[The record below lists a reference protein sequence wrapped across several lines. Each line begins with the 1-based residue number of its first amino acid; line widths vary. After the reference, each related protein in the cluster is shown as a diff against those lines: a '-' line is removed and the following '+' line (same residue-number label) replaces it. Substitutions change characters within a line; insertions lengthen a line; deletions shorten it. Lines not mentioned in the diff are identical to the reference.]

1 MPTPFVN
8 SDERRWHFAA
18 AMALALGA
26 IGYMFASQSLEE
38 FSMRLLPALLL
49 STALATQ
56 SVQAADISH
65 QGAQELEQKFT
76 AYLPE
81 TLAKAGL
88 IKVRPGTADY
98 ELTFDPAVLLKDV
111 DPKTFS
117 MSGLKPF
124 LSLIRPMEDGLWHF
138 SQSADLDVKGQ
149 FTAGTEKTDFTYK
162 IDAMRSEGIVD
173 PDLLYFKS
181 ADMSA
186 NGIVMTST
194 STQQSVEARFG
205 SMTST
210 MNADRATPETVDIR
224 SNMAMNGFTET
235 IIDPAKMKV
244 DLSADSVTADVAFN
258 GLTYRPLQDLIFFIL
273 DNVKKEKLLAT
284 EQVRLKS
291 LVRANLP
298 MFGNLLESIEV
309 ANLKVGT
316 PTGTYGAET
325 LRYTIDSNGLKD
337 GAKVGFGITVDK
349 PSLPPGLVPL
359 AFTSALP
366 ETVTTRI
373 SLENLNL
380 ASGITYFIDHANFDA
395 AKPLTDEQSTEAAR
409 IFLPGG
415 TMTIKYDEVSA
426 RSTVYDF
433 SLSGTTTVY
442 PEQQGRQNTD
452 LTLYAK
458 DFDKTISYLQQN
470 AATVPEFGQAA
481 FMLLMVK
488 GFAKQA
494 PDGRQMWNI
503 VIDENKKVKINGQD
517 LPFQP

>member
-1 MPTPFVN
+1 MV
-8 SDERRWHFAA
+8 
-18 AMALALGA
+18 LALRA
-26 IGYMFASQSLEE
+26 NGYMFASQSPEE
-38 FSMRLLPALLL
+38 FSMRLIPALLL
-49 STALATQ
+49 STTLITQ

-81 TLAKAGL
+81 NLAKAGL

-98 ELTFDPAVLLKDV
+98 EVTLDPTVLLKDI
-111 DPKTFS
+111 DPKNFS
-117 MSGLKPF
+117 ISGLKPWI
-124 LSLIRPMEDGLWHF
+124 SLIRPMEDGLWHF
-138 SQSADLDVKGQ
+138 SQTADLDVKGQ
-149 FTAGTEKTDFTYK
+149 FTTGTEKNDFTYK
-162 IDAMRSEGIVD
+162 IDTMRAEGIVD

-181 ADMSA
+181 ADISA
-186 NGIVMTST
+186 DGLFMTSKT
-194 STQQSVEARFG
+194 PQQSVEARFG
-205 SMTST
+205 SMTTT
-210 MNADRATPETVDIR
+210 MNSTRATPQTVDIR
-224 SNMAMNGFTET
+224 SNTAMNGFTET
-235 IIDPAKMKV
+235 IVDPSNMKV
-244 DLSADSVTADVAFN
+244 DISADSLTADVAFN
-258 GLTYRPLQDLIFFIL
+258 GLAYRPLQDLIFFVL
-273 DNVKKEKLLAT
+273 DNVKKDKLLAT

-291 LVRANLP
+291 LVRSNLP
-298 MFGNLLESIEV
+298 MFENLLESIEI
-309 ANLKVGT
+309 ANLKVAT

-325 LRYTIDSNGLKD
+325 LRYTIDTNGLKD
-337 GAKVGFGITVDK
+337 DAKVGFGVTIDK
-349 PSLPPGLVPL
+349 PSLPPGLVPD
-359 AFTSALP
+359 AFASALP

-380 ASGITYFIDHANFDA
+380 GSGITYLIDQANFDA
-395 AKPLTDEQSTEAAR
+395 DKPLTDEQSTEAGR

-415 TMTIKYDEVSA
+415 AMTIKYDEVSA
-426 RSTVYDF
+426 RSAVYDF

-458 DFDKTISYLQQN
+458 DFDKTVSYLQDN

-503 VIDENKKVKINGQD
+503 VVDENKKVKINGQD